1 MKTSC
6 PSPQAQLL
14 AACES
19 DKVAASRA
27 LQQNRSLKDRLEELH
42 GAVVTLTNGKAE
54 VMDRLEDARNQ
65 LRAQEGAHSHVQA
78 MKEAVKA
85 GNSFCLTTAPVVF
98 GASGS
103 FFMSSGL
110 VFSFIWYFS
119 FWSSSLYAPVAC
131 VTSCCRSLTALSPA
145 LSPTALSPAPAPAP
159 L

>member
-1 MKTSC
+1 M
-6 PSPQAQLL
+6 L

-85 GNSFCLTTAPVVF
+85 GDSFWLTTAPAPSVF
-98 GASGS
+98 DASGS
-103 FFMSSGL
+103 YFVSLIWSLVLSVFFFL
-110 VFSFIWYFS
+110 V
-119 FWSSSLYAPVAC
+119 
-131 VTSCCRSLTALSPA
+131 
-145 LSPTALSPAPAPAP
+145 
-159 L
+159 